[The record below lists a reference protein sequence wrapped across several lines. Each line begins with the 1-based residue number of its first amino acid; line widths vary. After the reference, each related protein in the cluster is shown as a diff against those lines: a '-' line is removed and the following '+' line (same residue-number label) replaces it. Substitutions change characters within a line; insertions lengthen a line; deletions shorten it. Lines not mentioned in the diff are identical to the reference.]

1 MKAADTRCMARK
13 RKDDSDFLGCGQSF
27 SVKVETYDSGVTV
40 LTNKNTDHTGLPN
53 VLRRKL
59 EEEMD
64 QVEHGRTYTF
74 QPCDQ

>member
-1 MKAADTRCMARK
+1 MIAADTRCMARK
-13 RKDDSDFLGCGQSF
+13 SKDDSDFLGSEQSL
-27 SVKVETYDSGVTV
+27 SVKVETYDSGVIV
-40 LTNKNTDHTGLPN
+40 LTNKNTDHAGLPN

-74 QPCDQ
+74 